1 MKKKIGAMI
10 FGGIWLLVG
19 GMFLLEYA
27 QSGYITLKGN
37 AVISGK
43 LALVTSLCLLIF
55 GMVFSLVT
63 LLGKKSDHGEKAK
76 ADASDEKQ

>member
-19 GMFLLEYA
+19 GMFMLEYA
-27 QSGYITLKGN
+27 RSGYITLKGN

-55 GMVFSLVT
+55 GMVFSLIT

-76 ADASDEKQ
+76 ADTSDEKQ